1 MSISNILSMV
11 DELTMRNIN
20 RVTSKVTK
28 NSSRISLTVSVRGSN
43 PARDKSLRT
52 FMDNSKRETKTKL
65 IQNQSHS
72 PNQFRFNVWS
82 HDLKKDQ

>member
-43 PARDKSLRT
+43 PARDKISPDIWT
-52 FMDNSKRETKTKL
+52 FQIERQK
-65 IQNQSHS
+65 
-72 PNQFRFNVWS
+72 
-82 HDLKKDQ
+82 

>member
-28 NSSRISLTVSVRGSN
+28 NSSRISLTFSVRGSN
-43 PARDKSLRT
+43 PARDKFLRT
-52 FMDNSKRETKTKL
+52 KYGQLKASDKYKIDTKS
-65 IQNQSHS
+65 IS
-72 PNQFRFNVWS
+72 
-82 HDLKKDQ
+82 